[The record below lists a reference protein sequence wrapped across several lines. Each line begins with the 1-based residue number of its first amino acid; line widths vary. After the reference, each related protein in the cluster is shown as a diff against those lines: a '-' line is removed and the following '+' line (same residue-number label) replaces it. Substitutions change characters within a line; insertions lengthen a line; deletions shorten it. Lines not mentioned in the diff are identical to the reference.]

1 MRKYQYDFFHPLLV
15 DNFCGG
21 GGASLGIELATG
33 LTVDIA
39 INHDPAAIA
48 MHRANHPFTHHYCES
63 VWDVDPA
70 KATQGRPVALAWF
83 SPDCKHFSKAAG
95 GKPRDKKIRGL
106 SWVVLRWALDVR
118 PQCMMME
125 NVEEIKT
132 WGPLIQDENGRWIPD
147 PARAGETFQGF
158 IAMITT
164 GISSD
169 HPAFAEAC
177 EFLQLSH
184 ESYQAQQLIKGLGF
198 VVQHKELVAADYGA
212 PTIRKRFFLIARSD
226 GKPVVWPKPTHAKN
240 GAGGLKPW
248 RSAAEIIDWSLPCP
262 SIFATKEQI
271 KEQYGLKAK
280 RPLETATLRRVALG
294 TDKFV
299 IKEQRPYIV
308 DSNHATAKDAC
319 GQSVDDPLFMLT
331 AKHGRELT
339 APFVAKFRGDSSG
352 ASAHEPLPTVTAGG
366 DTSRPA
372 GNGHALGI
380 IAPVITA
387 IGQTG
392 FSTDRSRSID
402 SPIHTTVSKAET
414 CLLAPSLV
422 QYHAEQ
428 GSHVRGQKVDAPL
441 LTIDAANS
449 YAIAVPAFM
458 KYYGQGIGHGA
469 GDPLHT
475 ITAKDREALTMAYI
489 SKYYAGGYV
498 GAGSAAHNPLPTVT
512 AIDHN
517 AVTAAYLVTFR
528 NNMDGQNASEPLY
541 TVSAAGLHHGLVKTH
556 LVKVSEGVPLYR
568 WPEVRALLNEYCG
581 YNMADDEVLLLE
593 IDCVLWFIAD
603 IGLRMLTPR
612 ELYNA
617 NGAPPDYI
625 IDTDADGK
633 PYPKYEQV
641 ARCGNMVPP
650 PFAEAL
656 VRANLPDMA
665 AKHKFSTMETLLD
678 HMAI

>member
-1 MRKYQYDFFHPLLV
+1 MRKFQYDFFHPLWI

-33 LTVDIA
+33 RTVDIA

-70 KATQGRPVALAWF
+70 KATQGRPVALTWF

-95 GKPRDKKIRGL
+95 GKPREKKIRGL
-106 SWVVLRWALDVR
+106 SWIVLRWALDVR

-132 WGPLIQDENGRWIPD
+132 WGPLIQDKNGRWIPD

-158 IAMITT
+158 IAMLTT
-164 GISSD
+164 GISPD

-198 VVQHKELVAADYGA
+198 VVEHKELVAANFGA

-226 GKPVVWPKPTHAKN
+226 GKPIVWPKPTHAKN

-262 SIFATKEQI
+262 SIFASKQEI
-271 KEQYGLKAK
+271 KAQYGLKAK
-280 RPLETATLRRVALG
+280 RPLEAATLRRVALG

-299 IKEQRPYIV
+299 IKEQHPYIV
-308 DSNHATAKDAC
+308 DSNHTPMKGAYDFFRGANI
-319 GQSVDDPLFMLT
+319 DDSLHSIT
-331 AKHGRELT
+331 GKHWHGFET
-339 APFVAKFRGDSSG
+339 PFVTKFQQNSIGTSLNEPMDTVMAG
-352 ASAHEPLPTVTAGG
+352 ATRFGV
-366 DTSRPA
+366 
-372 GNGHALGI
+372 

-392 FSTDRSRSID
+392 FSADRSRSID
-402 SPIHTTVSKAET
+402 SPIHTTVSKAEK
-414 CLLAPSLV
+414 CLLAPSLI

-428 GSHVRGQKVDAPL
+428 SNHVRGQKVDAPL
-441 LTIDAANS
+441 LTIDAANR
-449 YAIAVPAFM
+449 YAIAVPSFM
-458 KYYGQGIGHGA
+458 KYYGQGIGHPA

-489 SKYYAGGYV
+489 SKYYAGGYD
-498 GAGSAAHNPLPTVT
+498 GAGSTAHDPLPTVT
-512 AIDHN
+512 AVDHN
-517 AVTAAYLVTFR
+517 AVTAAHLVTFR
-528 NNMDGQNASEPLY
+528 NNMDGQYAADPLY
-541 TVSAAGLHHGLVKTH
+541 TISAAGQHHGLVKAH
-556 LVKVSEGVPLYR
+556 LVKVSEGVQLYH

-581 YNMADDEVLLLE
+581 YTMANDDVLLLE
-593 IDCVLWFIAD
+593 INGVLWFIAD

-656 VRANLPDMA
+656 VRANFPDLA
-665 AKHKFSTMETLLD
+665 AKHKFSTMEALLD